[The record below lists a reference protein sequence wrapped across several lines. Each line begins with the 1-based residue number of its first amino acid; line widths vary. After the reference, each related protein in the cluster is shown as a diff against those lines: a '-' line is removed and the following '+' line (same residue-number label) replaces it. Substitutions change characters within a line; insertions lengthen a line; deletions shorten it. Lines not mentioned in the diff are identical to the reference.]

1 MNERQQSLL
10 KILTT
15 EFIRTAQPV
24 SSQFIT
30 DSGGFDL
37 SSATIRNEMAELEK
51 QGYIFHPHTSAG
63 RVPTEKGYQYF
74 VENFIEDDSL
84 SKKNKDLL
92 ASIAQGYN
100 QFEYALVKNL
110 AKQMA
115 ALSDSAVFVAFAN
128 NDFYYTGLS
137 NLFSQPE
144 FFQHQLVYDLSNV
157 IDHLDTTINK
167 IFNRIDDQ
175 IDITVGSKNYFSHEC
190 SSVLI
195 KYDTGDYQ
203 GIVGILGPMR
213 MDYQNNFNL
222 VKYSQELIIKLA
234 S

>member
-10 KILTT
+10 KILTI
-15 EFIRTAQPV
+15 EFIKTAQPV

-37 SSATIRNEMAELEK
+37 SSATIRNEMADLEK

-74 VENFIEDDSL
+74 VENFIEEDGL
-84 SKKNKDLL
+84 SKKNQDSLS
-92 ASIAQGYN
+92 AVAQGYN

>member
-37 SSATIRNEMAELEK
+37 SSATIRNEMADLEK

-74 VENFIEDDSL
+74 VENFIEEDGL
-84 SKKNKDLL
+84 SKKNQDSLS
-92 ASIAQGYN
+92 AVAQGYN

-222 VKYSQELIIKLA
+222 VKYSQELIIKLK
-234 S
+234 

>member
-10 KILTT
+10 KILTI
-15 EFIRTAQPV
+15 EFIKTAQPV

-30 DSGGFDL
+30 DFGGFDL
-37 SSATIRNEMAELEK
+37 SSATIRNEMADLEK

-74 VENFIEDDSL
+74 VENFIEEDGL
-84 SKKNKDLL
+84 SKKNQDSLS
-92 ASIAQGYN
+92 AVAQGYN

-144 FFQHQLVYDLSNV
+144 FFQHQLLYDLSNV

-222 VKYSQELIIKLA
+222 VKYSQELIIKLK
-234 S
+234 

>member
-10 KILTT
+10 KILTI
-15 EFIRTAQPV
+15 EFIKTAQPV

-30 DSGGFDL
+30 DFGGFDL
-37 SSATIRNEMAELEK
+37 SSATIRNEMADLEK

-74 VENFIEDDSL
+74 VENFIEEDGL
-84 SKKNKDLL
+84 SKKNQDSLS
-92 ASIAQGYN
+92 AVAQGYN

-167 IFNRIDDQ
+167 IFKNR
-175 IDITVGSKNYFSHEC
+175 
-190 SSVLI
+190 
-195 KYDTGDYQ
+195 
-203 GIVGILGPMR
+203 
-213 MDYQNNFNL
+213 
-222 VKYSQELIIKLA
+222 
-234 S
+234 

>member
-24 SSQFIT
+24 SSKFIT

-37 SSATIRNEMAELEK
+37 SSATIRNEMAELERE
-51 QGYIFHPHTSAG
+51 GYIFHPHTSAG

-74 VENFIEDDSL
+74 VENFIVDDNL
-84 SKKNKDLL
+84 SKKNQDSLSV
-92 ASIAQGYN
+92 AAREYRR
-100 QFEYALVKNL
+100 FEHVAIKNL

-157 IDHLDTTINK
+157 IDHLDTAINK
-167 IFNRIDDQ
+167 IFNKIDDS
-175 IDITVGSKNYFSHEC
+175 IDITVGSKNYFSREC
-190 SSVLI
+190 SSVLT

-222 VKYSQELIIKLA
+222 VKYSQELIIKLVG
-234 S
+234 

>member
-1 MNERQQSLL
+1 ML
-10 KILTT
+10 KILTI
-15 EFIRTAQPV
+15 EFIKTAQPV
-24 SSQFIT
+24 SSKFIT

-37 SSATIRNEMAELEK
+37 SSATIRNEMADLEK

-74 VENFIEDDSL
+74 VENFIEEDGL
-84 SKKNKDLL
+84 SKKNQDSLS
-92 ASIAQGYN
+92 AVAQGYN

-222 VKYSQELIIKLA
+222 VKYSQELIIKLK
-234 S
+234 